1 MGGIVYVFHPY
12 TGCKVI
18 ENKETDTVQQGFTLS
33 FFYLV
38 MKYQIGKK
46 YAIKSEYWT
55 RSPGTYDFRMYG
67 QAGKS
72 RKQILS
78 EDKHL

>member
-46 YAIKSEYWT
+46 YAI
-55 RSPGTYDFRMYG
+55 SPNIEPEAPALMISGCMVRL
-67 QAGKS
+67 A
-72 RKQILS
+72 RA
-78 EDKHL
+78 ENNPVRR